1 MVTNPTQI
9 QDQET
14 RKRLFKLVERRRGA
28 REILSILGISR
39 EDVVA
44 YTFESCSFVV
54 ALSDGKTVVEVC
66 HCPENISSEDHPLN
80 PLFNRQAEEV
90 EDEAAC

>member
-1 MVTNPTQI
+1 MITDLNQI
-9 QDQET
+9 PDQET
-14 RKRLFKLVERRRGA
+14 RKRLFQLVKRRRGP
-28 REILSILGISR
+28 RQILSILGISR

-54 ALSDGKTVVEVC
+54 ALTDGKTVVEVC
-66 HCPENISSEDHPLN
+66 HYPENISSEEHPMN
-80 PLFNRQAEEV
+80 PLFNRQAEEA